1 MLIVQRPHTNPWFNI
16 AAEEYLLKNIQED
29 CFMLWQNEASII
41 VGKHQNT
48 LAEINYQFVKQN
60 NIPVIRRITGGG
72 TVFHDPGNLNFTFIS
87 KGEKGKLVDFRK
99 FTDPIIAILNQLGIP
114 AEFEGKNDIKV
125 NGLKISGNAEHV
137 FKDRVLHHG
146 TLLFSSDLKE
156 LSMALK
162 VKSGKYTDKAV
173 QSNRSIVT
181 NISDHLTPKLS
192 IETFKEKIID
202 YFSELHYPEF
212 YHLTSEDEASINE
225 LVKHKYATWKWNF
238 GYSPNYSYSNEV
250 VTGDGNVLQLVVSIE
265 KGNLI
270 NFILKENN
278 SVHPL
283 SLLILE
289 KLINHPYEEV
299 LLRDGLL
306 SVEPDL
312 ISEGLNVDD
321 VIKGLF

>member
-1 MLIVQRPHTNPWFNI
+1 MLIVHRPHTNPWFNI
-16 AAEEYLLKNIQED
+16 AAEEYLLKKMRED
-29 CFMLWQNEASII
+29 CFMLWQNDSSII

-60 NIPVIRRITGGG
+60 SIPVIRRITGGG

-99 FTDPIIAILNQLGIP
+99 FTDPIIEILNQLGIP
-114 AEFEGKNDIKV
+114 AKFEGKNDIKV

-146 TLLFSSDLKE
+146 TLLFSSDLHN
-156 LSMALK
+156 LSKALK
-162 VKSGKYTDKAV
+162 VKPGKYTDKAV

-192 IETFKEKIID
+192 IDTFKEKIID
-202 YFSELHYPEF
+202 YFSDLYHPEF

-225 LVKHKYATWKWNF
+225 LVKQKYATWKWNF
-238 GYSPNYSYSNEV
+238 SYSPNYSYSNEI
-250 VTGDGNVLQLVVSIE
+250 VTEDGNNLQFEVSVE

-278 SVHPL
+278 SEHPI
-283 SLLILE
+283 SSLILE
-289 KLINHPYEEV
+289 KLKNHPYEEV
-299 LLRDGLL
+299 LLRDGLV
-306 SVEPDL
+306 SVE
-312 ISEGLNVDD
+312 SELNMAGLNINEL
-321 VIKGLF
+321 IKGLF